1 IQYGKMPDHCAVY
14 IGDGMIMHH
23 QIDRLSCRAYYG
35 GMYQK
40 HTTHHLRHRDLL
52 KGDETCLN

>member
-1 IQYGKMPDHCAVY
+1 
-14 IGDGMIMHH
+14 
-23 QIDRLSCRAYYG
+23 G

-52 KGDETCLN
+52 KGDETCLS